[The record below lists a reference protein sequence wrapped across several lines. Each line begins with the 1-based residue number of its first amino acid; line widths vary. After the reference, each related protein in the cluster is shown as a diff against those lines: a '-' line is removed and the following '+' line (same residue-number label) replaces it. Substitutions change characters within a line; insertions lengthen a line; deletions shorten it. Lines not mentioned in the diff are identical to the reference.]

1 MSIEYRVG
9 DLLAA
14 PVRAIAHGCNARGSM
29 GAGIAR
35 SISERYPAVFEA
47 YRHAHATVGLSL
59 GQVIWVDTGD
69 RLVGNCITQETYG
82 RVPGK
87 RYVSYDAVRSC
98 IASMNRY
105 AAEHGLAEIGL
116 PLIGAGLAQ
125 GHWPTIAA
133 IIAEEARDFQPLVY
147 TLDGVI
153 PTA

>member
-1 MSIEYRVG
+1 MRIEYRVG

-35 SISERYPAVFEA
+35 AIADRYPDVLAA
-47 YRHAHATVGLSL
+47 YRHAHATIGLSL

-87 RYVSYDAVRSC
+87 RYVSYEAVRSC
-98 IASMNRY
+98 MASLNRH

>member
-1 MSIEYRVG
+1 VKIEYRIG

-35 SISERYPAVFEA
+35 AIARRYPDVLVA
-47 YRHAHATVGLSL
+47 YREAHATSGLAL

-69 RLVGNCITQETYG
+69 RLVANCITQETYG
-82 RVPGK
+82 RVPGQ
-87 RYVSYDAVRSC
+87 RYVSSEAVRAC
-98 IASMNRY
+98 IANMNLH
-105 AAEHGLAEIGL
+105 AAEHGRAEIGP

-125 GHWPTIAA
+125 GHWPSIAA